1 MLNIFKVHKALKR
14 KGIVGIN
21 SRNLDFI
28 FPLNDRKNYQFVD
41 DKVLT
46 KKAAIEAGIQTPQLY
61 ALIEYQEQLKRL
73 QDILDHEA
81 YNDFVIKPA
90 KGSGGGGIM
99 VISGRGSNG
108 YIRPSG
114 KVISLEEIRYH
125 ISNILGGLYS
135 LGGVRDVAIIE
146 RRVKN
151 IPLFEKL
158 SYQGVP
164 DIRLV
169 VYKNETVM
177 AMLRLPTR
185 GSSGRANLH
194 SGGIGVGL
202 CLETGKTTNAI
213 LHNKKI
219 VSHVD
224 NNESLI
230 GQQIPQW
237 QEVLAIGKKASE
249 ISNLGYVGVDIVID
263 EEYGPMLL
271 EINARPGISI
281 QIANNIGLLQ
291 KIG

>member
-114 KVISLEEIRYH
+114 KVISL
-125 ISNILGGLYS
+125 
-135 LGGVRDVAIIE
+135 D
-146 RRVKN
+146 
-151 IPLFEKL
+151 L
-158 SYQGVP
+158 SVN
-164 DIRLV
+164 RSTL
-169 VYKNETVM
+169 
-177 AMLRLPTR
+177 
-185 GSSGRANLH
+185 
-194 SGGIGVGL
+194 
-202 CLETGKTTNAI
+202 
-213 LHNKKI
+213 
-219 VSHVD
+219 
-224 NNESLI
+224 
-230 GQQIPQW
+230 
-237 QEVLAIGKKASE
+237 
-249 ISNLGYVGVDIVID
+249 
-263 EEYGPMLL
+263 
-271 EINARPGISI
+271 
-281 QIANNIGLLQ
+281 
-291 KIG
+291 